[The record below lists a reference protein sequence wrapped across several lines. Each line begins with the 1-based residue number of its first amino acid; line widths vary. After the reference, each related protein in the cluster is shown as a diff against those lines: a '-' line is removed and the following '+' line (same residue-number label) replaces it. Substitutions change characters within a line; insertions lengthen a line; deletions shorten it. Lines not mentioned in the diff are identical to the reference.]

1 MLGEILDYCSMVVRQ
16 SSTISMKHDRVSSP
30 CGYCRFLEH
39 LVPVAEEAGVRLA
52 AHPDDPPVPVMRGAA
67 KMIYKPGAYQRML
80 DLYP

>member
-1 MLGEILDYCSMVVRQ
+1 MVVGP
-16 SSTISMKHDRVSSP
+16 SSVHNIRDVRVASP
-30 CGYCRFLEH
+30 CHGQCRFLKH